1 MKMLT
6 VITGASGAIGSMCA
20 YEAAKKKHSLLL
32 CCNKNTESAQK
43 VKDML
48 CDFNVKIEI
57 IAADITDAD
66 GRAQIAKKAA
76 DMGGADILINNAGC
90 ADITP
95 FLDTTDSDSASML
108 DINLKAHIDLT
119 RMILPQMIKKQSGSI
134 VNVSSVW
141 GVVGASCEVLY
152 SAAKAGVIGFT
163 KALAKELAPSGIT
176 VNCVAPG
183 CVESKMLDGLDKDE
197 LCSMIPLGKIANGL
211 DIATAVMF
219 LATHGYITGQTLSVD
234 GGMAI

>member
-1 MKMLT
+1 MKIL
-6 VITGASGAIGSMCA
+6 ITGTSQGIGKAIAQLFLEKEHTVYGIDRQGSSIDNPA
-20 YEAAKKKHSLLL
+20 YIHY
-32 CCNKNTESAQK
+32 T
-43 VKDML
+43 
-48 CDFNVKIEI
+48 CDVCDYDNLPDIENV
-57 IAADITDAD
+57 
-66 GRAQIAKKAA
+66 
-76 DMGGADILINNAGC
+76 DILINNAGC

-211 DIATAVMF
+211 DVATAVMF